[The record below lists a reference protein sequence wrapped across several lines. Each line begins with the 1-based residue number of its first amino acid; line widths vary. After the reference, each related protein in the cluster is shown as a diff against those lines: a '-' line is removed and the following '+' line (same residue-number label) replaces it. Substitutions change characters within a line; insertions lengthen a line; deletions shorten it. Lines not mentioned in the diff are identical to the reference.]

1 MFKDSD
7 CMFGD
12 RIIKIV
18 NWCQEMLHSRTA
30 LVETVKT
37 SVHVHTARRFI
48 LLYSAKNGKR
58 TGSEIKKL
66 RVFKDSDCTFG
77 ARVSKT
83 VKESACLLVAG
94 RKI

>member
-7 CMFGD
+7 CMFGA

-30 LVETVKT
+30 LVETAKT

-58 TGSEIKKL
+58 IGSEIRKL
-66 RVFKDSDCTFG
+66 RVFKYSDCTFG

-83 VKESACLLVAG
+83 VKGSACLLVAG
-94 RKI
+94 RKN